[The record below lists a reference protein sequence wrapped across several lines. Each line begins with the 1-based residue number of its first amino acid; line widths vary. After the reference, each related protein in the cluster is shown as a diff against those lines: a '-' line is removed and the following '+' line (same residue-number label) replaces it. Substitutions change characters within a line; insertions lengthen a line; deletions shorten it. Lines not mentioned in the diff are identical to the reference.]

1 MMTKAN
7 RGRLSALLKC
17 HGGKS
22 YLADRIIALMPRHLV
37 YVEPFFGGGQVFFR
51 RDPRDPRLWWDG
63 PTSDGRKADG
73 VCEIINDIDGDLMN
87 LYAVLK
93 DPGTFPE
100 LQHRLDLTLF
110 AEKEYRDAC
119 RLLAG
124 PGGNP
129 VDRAAALFV
138 LVRQS
143 MAGRR
148 TEFTPITQ
156 TRLRGGRNGEVN
168 AWWNA
173 IEGLAAVHER
183 LRDVVVLCRPA
194 LEVIRQHDS
203 AAALFYLDPPYVPET
218 RTSAEVYGRF
228 EMTLG
233 DHRELLDTIRGCRAK
248 FILSGYDNGLYNTV
262 LSDWTRREYGLPNN
276 AAGGTKKRRMTE
288 VLWCNF

>member
-203 AAALFYLDPPYVPET
+203 AAALFYLDPPYLHET
-218 RTSAEVYGRF
+218 RAATEAYGRF
-228 EMTLG
+228 EMTEA
-233 DHRELLDTIRGCRAK
+233 DHRRLLDLLRVVKGK
-248 FILSGYDNGLYNTV
+248 VVLSGDPSALYDRALAG
-262 LSDWTRREYGLPNN
+262 WTRPVSGVPS
-276 AAGGTKKRRMTE
+276 AIPMMSPASVSAGWR
-288 VLWCNF
+288 